1 MNLSFCEAD
10 STGIVSILKHVLPDI
25 AEMVYRV
32 SFQNF
37 YREHFVITPGT
48 KPHPSPAAPDERG
61 MHK

>member
-10 STGIVSILKHVLPDI
+10 STGIVSILKHVLSDI

-37 YREHFVITPGT
+37 YRQHFVIIAGT
-48 KPHPSPAAPDERG
+48 KVHRSPNAADARG
-61 MHK
+61 THK